1 MKNKKEGKRK
11 ILDSYR
17 GKLVLTIASLAVF
30 LVLAVSLISFQLANR
45 KIEEMARLQSSSN
58 VSYAESTLNSYYKEI
73 ESLTTQLL
81 RVPLVQELS
90 SSPSAADAGMHNFLH
105 SQLMTTYSQADKGGV
120 RFLTI
125 GLYLANGDKYLIGS
139 QTDFD
144 FPSYDELFAE
154 EGYDLPFFRIITVID
169 DRTGESHKALSYIRY
184 LYERSTMRKLGI
196 LVAEISNDA
205 IFDGIGYISEGCMI
219 VSPDGVIMAARDPK
233 LIGTDFENEKLMEI
247 LKGSKHQSGTISKE
261 SGLASQSQILS
272 YCAVLGNSGYLIAPF
287 DYYSGMNKVDING
300 YIQSVF
306 LMILFTLLATVILA
320 VILSGKLSASVQS
333 LTAFVKQSYAGSSG
347 ERYVPKGKDEIA
359 YLGEKIND
367 MLDRIEES
375 AREQE
380 IDLRNQQ
387 IMELRLMQSQI
398 NPHLLYNTLD
408 SVLWAIQNGNTENA
422 TELIASLSG
431 FFRIALSR
439 GVERIPLE
447 KEIQL
452 IENYVNIQRLARG
465 QNVTLIKEIP
475 EELLSYLIIKLTL
488 QPLVENAYLH
498 GFSGYR
504 DDGTI
509 ILRASYDDSR
519 LQIEVEDN
527 GIGMLPEEVTEVNSY
542 LEANLPSEK
551 PASVG
556 LYNVNRRIVHEYG
569 KEYGV
574 RIRSEISEYTAVTV
588 TLPYMEKTDVQCNDN

>member
-1 MKNKKEGKRK
+1 MSSKRSGKRK
-11 ILDSYR
+11 LLDSYR
-17 GKLVLTIASLAVF
+17 SKLVLTIASLAVF

-58 VSYAESTLNSYYKEI
+58 ISYAESALDSYYKEM
-73 ESLTTQLL
+73 ESLTTRLL
-81 RVPLVQELS
+81 RVPLLQELAA
-90 SSPSAADAGMHNFLH
+90 SPASADAGMHNFLY
-105 SQLMTTYSQADKGGV
+105 SQLMNTFSQADKGGNLFSAV
-120 RFLTI
+120 
-125 GLYLANGDKYLIGS
+125 GLYLANGDSYLISSRTGFEFS
-139 QTDFD
+139 
-144 FPSYDELFAE
+144 SYGELAAE
-154 EGYDLPFFRIITVID
+154 EGYDLPFFRIVTVLD
-169 DRTGESHKALSYIRY
+169 ERTGEAYKALAYIRY
-184 LYERSTMRKLGI
+184 LYERSTMKKLGVM
-196 LVAEISNDA
+196 VAEISNDA
-205 IFDGIGYISEGCMI
+205 IFDRIGYVSDGCVI
-219 VSPDGVIMAARDPK
+219 VSPEGAVMAARDPE
-233 LIGTDFENEKLMEI
+233 LIGTEFENEKLME
-247 LKGSKHQSGTISKE
+247 LLRSSNNKAGTVSKE
-261 SGLASQSQILS
+261 SGLTGPSRVIS
-272 YCAVLGNSGYLIAPF
+272 YCTVFGNAGYLAAPF
-287 DYYSGMNKVDING
+287 DYYSGMNQVDING
-300 YIQSVF
+300 YLQSVF
-306 LMILFTLLATVILA
+306 LMVILALAVTVILA

-347 ERYVPKGKDEIA
+347 ERFVPEGRDEIA

-367 MLDRIEES
+367 MLDRIEGS
-375 AREQE
+375 ARERE
-380 IDLRNQQ
+380 IDLKNQQ

-475 EELLSYLIIKLTL
+475 DELLCHSVIKLTL
-488 QPLVENAYLH
+488 QPLIENAYLH

-504 DDGTI
+504 DDGTV
-509 ILRASYDDSR
+509 ILRASYGEGR
-519 LQIEVEDN
+519 LKIEVEDN

-542 LEANLPSEK
+542 LEANLPSERS
-551 PASVG
+551 ASVG

-574 RIRSEISEYTAVTV
+574 RVRSEISEYTVVTV
-588 TLPYMEKTDVQCNDN
+588 TLPYSEE